1 MQAQKIDWLPRG
13 VAAVGVAGLVGVS
26 TLAGMPVGKADPVT
40 TTVVAPEPA
49 EPAVTE
55 PEPVFEVT
63 PEAEPPAPEP
73 APEPPPPPPPPQTT
87 EAVAPPA
94 TPTLEVAPPP
104 PADPPPPQTTAVTTV
119 APTTTSAAPVTT
131 SAAPPPETTSPPVTS
146 EEEVEPTTTSN
157 PVTTTATTAA
167 TSAPSET
174 ETLNPESSAS
184 ATTTASES
192 AEMPTSTAVES
203 ETETESESETATST
217 QSSVAQTESETSA
230 SSTAAT
236 TATSSLIQQAIAQ
249 ATPEVQQAEVENVA
263 LAKAAVPILKDPE
276 PASEQEVEDLRAEV
290 FGGRP
295 DGQGP
300 GATPPPANM
309 SGDRGQRPPRQ
320 WNRDWVQYDRY
331 YRPIICNPFKETL
344 KVVYI
349 YQGAPRVVYVPPLV
363 SVSVEVRQ
371 AGAYNFTA
379 VRVNAFGVSVD
390 VSVGAFFGGG
400 YAPPPGQ
407 PLPPPP
413 PPVVPC
419 RQVVVVVKY
428 TKVVYRPVV
437 VRQIIDVGYDERY
450 RAHKVLLDGVTPVW
464 GTWRER
470 PGPGNVGGHF
480 EAHTTQRFPGLID
493 EPPGEHPV
501 VGYQLAV
508 NEENGGIHPGVWAA
522 GGAVGTLFIGGLL
535 WRVSRRN
542 KPAHAGNGPADIP
555 PMEYPPYNPR

>member
-73 APEPPPPPPPPQTT
+73 APEPPPPPPPPQAT

-94 TPTLEVAPPP
+94 TPTPEVASPP

-131 SAAPPPETTSPPVTS
+131 SAAPPPETTNPPVTS

-174 ETLNPESSAS
+174 ETSDPESSAS

-203 ETETESESETATST
+203 ETETESETATST

-249 ATPEVQQAEVENVA
+249 ATPEVQQAEAANVA
-263 LAKAAVPILKDPE
+263 LAKAAVPIQKDPE

-290 FGGRP
+290 FGDRA
-295 DGQGP
+295 DGQGT

-309 SGDRGQRPPRQ
+309 PGDRGQRPPRQ
-320 WNRDWVQYDRY
+320 WNPDWVQYDKY

-555 PMEYPPYNPR
+555 PYPPSEPPFISR